1 MKQQPHKESNSNL
14 ISFLVKNSLLVS
26 VGGVVLLFIIFLL
39 VLKQLGSD
47 VWGNIAAFLNLSS
60 SEPEVDVPTLVVKQI
75 RGASELTT
83 AIFTMEAVVPTRQ
96 DSKLGEVVIGTTT
109 LLYVAHGEVRA
120 GVDLSKIEAEDVT
133 YTDETET
140 VTIQLPPPEILDSK
154 IDVDRSKVYHYDRGF
169 LNLGPDVA
177 PELQTLAQRETLQK
191 IRETACDKGL
201 LTDANERAELTIEKL
216 VNTAGYQQVEVVAA
230 PVSTEACQAQVE
242 GVGS

>member
-1 MKQQPHKESNSNL
+1 MKQQSQKESKPNL
-14 ISFLVKNSLLVS
+14 ISFLVRNSLLIAK
-26 VGGVVLLFIIFLL
+26 GGIALVFLIFFVLIWQF
-39 VLKQLGSD
+39 GSRF
-47 VWGNIAAFLNLSS
+47 WGSIAAFLNLSS

-96 DSKLGEVVIGTTT
+96 DSKLGQVTLGTTT

-120 GVDLSKIEAEDVT
+120 GVDLSKIEAEDVN
-133 YTDETET
+133 YAEETET

-154 IDVDRSKVYHYDRGF
+154 IDVDRSSVYHYDRGF

-201 LTDANERAELTIEKL
+201 LTDANERAQLTIEKL
-216 VNTAGYQQVEVVAA
+216 VNTAGYQEVEVVTA
-230 PVSTEACQAQVE
+230 PVSTKTCQAK
-242 GVGS
+242 

>member
-177 PELQTLAQRETLQK
+177 P
-191 IRETACDKGL
+191 
-201 LTDANERAELTIEKL
+201 
-216 VNTAGYQQVEVVAA
+216 
-230 PVSTEACQAQVE
+230 
-242 GVGS
+242 